1 MVGVMAYSH
10 EVAVL
15 AEESVMNT
23 SNGIVWGSAIDLA
36 RNETLGWG

>member
-15 AEESVMNT
+15 AEEPVMKT
-23 SNGIVWGSAIDLA
+23 SNGIVWGSAINLA
-36 RNETLGWG
+36 RNETLVWG